1 MARTTTAA
9 GAGPFRERFNDVLD
23 TVTGTR
29 YSIGPD
35 YRIIFDRPATG
46 AKGVRD
52 LKWAIGSGAVGRSY
66 AFLLDGFLFQAP
78 LSYFSAA
85 GKWDLSPGYTGKTYV
100 DVARPIEEAC
110 LQCHATGVRL
120 VPDTQNRYLDP
131 PFLEPGVG
139 CERCHG
145 PGRSHIEAM
154 HAGAA
159 DRAIVNP
166 AKLAGERRDS
176 VCLQCHLTGAA
187 RVTRAGVVPF
197 SYRPGD
203 RLSDSLTVF
212 VWSGA
217 GEGELAAATDH
228 GEQLARSRCRIAAG
242 PRLWCGTC
250 HDPHPTA
257 SRNNAVQTACLSCH
271 DSSACTEMKAARSA
285 VHDDCASCHM
295 PKRRSREGQHI
306 AFTLHSIP
314 RRLPA
319 PSTER
324 GRKRGLRPFFSG
336 EVADRDIALA
346 YATLAAEDRSYRD
359 EAIRLLRRVREPDA
373 IVLVQLAQLYDARG
387 PSEEAERLYS
397 SALRTDPKN
406 PAAQAN
412 LGIYLMRRGEA
423 DKAMQLWEDVASRY
437 PALVGPAMN
446 LASAQV
452 QAGRLQDAEITIRR
466 LLRYHPDHTPARSLL
481 AQLVRQRSSGTASGP
496 P

>member
-1 MARTTTAA
+1 
-9 GAGPFRERFNDVLD
+9 
-23 TVTGTR
+23 
-29 YSIGPD
+29 
-35 YRIIFDRPATG
+35 
-46 AKGVRD
+46 
-52 LKWAIGSGAVGRSY
+52 
-66 AFLLDGFLFQAP
+66 
-78 LSYFSAA
+78 
-85 GKWDLSPGYTGKTYV
+85 
-100 DVARPIEEAC
+100 
-110 LQCHATGVRL
+110 
-120 VPDTQNRYLDP
+120 
-131 PFLEPGVG
+131 
-139 CERCHG
+139 
-145 PGRSHIEAM
+145 
-154 HAGAA
+154 
-159 DRAIVNP
+159 
-166 AKLAGERRDS
+166 
-176 VCLQCHLTGAA
+176 
-187 RVTRAGVVPF
+187 VTRAGVVPF